1 MFFLQKSSNNM
12 ESSEDGEGD
21 LNIDY
26 AVRMKNN
33 IEKYYGNQD
42 GEEELKVRD
51 LKMAGQV

>member
-1 MFFLQKSSNNM
+1 MFFLKKSSNNM

-33 IEKYYGNQD
+33 IEKYYGKQE
-42 GEEELKVRD
+42 GEEELKVKD
-51 LKMAGQV
+51 LKSAGQ

>member
-1 MFFLQKSSNNM
+1 M
-12 ESSEDGEGD
+12 ESSEGGEGD

-42 GEEELKVRD
+42 GEEGLKVKD
-51 LKMAGQV
+51 LKIAGE

>member
-1 MFFLQKSSNNM
+1 M
-12 ESSEDGEGD
+12 ENSQGGEGD

-42 GEEELKVRD
+42 GEEELEVKD
-51 LKMAGQV
+51 LKRAGQYNFILI